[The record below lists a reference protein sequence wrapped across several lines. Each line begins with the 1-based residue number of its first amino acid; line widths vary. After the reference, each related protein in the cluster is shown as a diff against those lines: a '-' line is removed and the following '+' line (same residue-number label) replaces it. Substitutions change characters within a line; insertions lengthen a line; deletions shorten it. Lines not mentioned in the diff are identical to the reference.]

1 LLARAKA
8 RGGTTLGQHLL
19 VLVVAAA
26 LFLLDGLG
34 ADGHA
39 GRSIVGSGIHH
50 FKNRMGLA
58 LMTLGTTYGSSAILG
73 AQIANLR
80 LLIDLH
86 FRAGP
91 EGG

>member
-1 LLARAKA
+1 MAMPGDPSSAQ
-8 RGGTTLGQHLL
+8 GFTT
-19 VLVVAAA
+19 
-26 LFLLDGLG
+26 
-34 ADGHA
+34 
-39 GRSIVGSGIHH
+39 S
-50 FKNRMGLA
+50 NRMGLA